1 MALFEF
7 TGTRLEA
14 TALGEPADAAQRRT
28 VLGAVRGQLVDVLR
42 RPVFPV
48 VWQREGESDVL
59 TALDAACQVMC
70 VELLEHLDAGALVSA
85 MARTAAAA
93 QSGWADLASR
103 YPGGSAAFRQ
113 DWDEFRETV
122 PISAG
127 PSPRLTLIA
136 MGVNDDVRASLAML
150 VCSGVEVQE
159 AQVRTASD
167 GRVLVGLEPVRHDVL
182 GGSGAVL
189 VARASRV
196 ALEGPKAGDGDDD
209 GAGAATTV
217 PVPSARRGG
226 RPSRAGRRGRATAPP
241 TGHVAVTGPAE
252 ATGRVET
259 ARARPAGARAGRSR
273 PARARAAGPAVV
285 EPETVEAVE
294 TETGHNDVTVPT
306 VRLVDAVDSA
316 ESAESVSTD
325 TAGIDRNHRAAGPV
339 LGAQPTVPSGG
350 RSAAA
355 LASVASRI
363 DTPATLV
370 WQRVRRGIHHEAVL
384 NAEGIITLSNGMR
397 FRDPSAAANAAQHT
411 QDIDGW
417 RVWRIG
423 AQGPALRD
431 FIEG

>member
-1 MALFEF
+1 
-7 TGTRLEA
+7 
-14 TALGEPADAAQRRT
+14 
-28 VLGAVRGQLVDVLR
+28 
-42 RPVFPV
+42 
-48 VWQREGESDVL
+48 
-59 TALDAACQVMC
+59 
-70 VELLEHLDAGALVSA
+70 
-85 MARTAAAA
+85 
-93 QSGWADLASR
+93 
-103 YPGGSAAFRQ
+103 
-113 DWDEFRETV
+113 
-122 PISAG
+122 
-127 PSPRLTLIA
+127 
-136 MGVNDDVRASLAML
+136 
-150 VCSGVEVQE
+150 
-159 AQVRTASD
+159 
-167 GRVLVGLEPVRHDVL
+167 
-182 GGSGAVL
+182 
-189 VARASRV
+189 
-196 ALEGPKAGDGDDD
+196 
-209 GAGAATTV
+209 
-217 PVPSARRGG
+217 
-226 RPSRAGRRGRATAPP
+226 
-241 TGHVAVTGPAE
+241 
-252 ATGRVET
+252 TGRVEP

-294 TETGHNDVTVPT
+294 TGTGHNDVTVPT
-306 VRLVDAVDSA
+306 VRLVDSVDSA

>member
-1 MALFEF
+1 MALFEL

-14 TALGEPADAAQRRT
+14 TALGEPAEAAQRQT

-48 VWQREGESDVL
+48 VWEREGDADVL
-59 TALDAACQVMC
+59 TALDAASQVMC
-70 VELLEHLDAGALVSA
+70 VELLDHLDAGALVSA

-93 QSGWADLASR
+93 QSGWTDLAAR
-103 YPGGSAAFRQ
+103 YPGGSTAFRQ

-122 PISAG
+122 PINAG
-127 PSPRLTLIA
+127 ASPRLTLIA
-136 MGVNDDVRASLAML
+136 LAVNDDVRTALAML
-150 VCSGVEVQE
+150 LCSGIEVQE

-196 ALEGPKAGDGDDD
+196 ALERPKENET
-209 GAGAATTV
+209 ATTAPTM
-217 PVPSARRGG
+217 PVPSMRRGG
-226 RPSRAGRRGRATAPP
+226 RTSRTVKKDRPPMAPGGRVEAA
-241 TGHVAVTGPAE
+241 TGHVE
-252 ATGRVET
+252 AARV
-259 ARARPAGARAGRSR
+259 RAAGARGERPRAARSR
-273 PARARAAGPAVV
+273 TAGPGAAAVATTVV
-285 EPETVEAVE
+285 EPAETVETVE
-294 TETGHNDVTVPT
+294 TVTTPDGVAVPT
-306 VRLVDAVDSA
+306 VRLAEA
-316 ESAESVSTD
+316 ESPSTGPN
-325 TAGIDRNHRAAGPV
+325 GIDRNHRAAAPV

-350 RSAAA
+350 QSAAA

-363 DTPATLV
+363 DTPVTLV
-370 WQRVRRGIHHEAVL
+370 WQRMRRGIHHEAVL
-384 NAEGIITLSNGMR
+384 NHDGVITLSNGMQ

-431 FIEG
+431 FIGD

>member
-1 MALFEF
+1 MALFEL

-14 TALGEPADAAQRRT
+14 TALGEPAEAAQRQT

-48 VWQREGESDVL
+48 VWEREGEVEVL
-59 TALDAACQVMC
+59 TALDAASQVMC
-70 VELLEHLDAGALVSA
+70 VELLDHLDAGALVSA

-93 QSGWADLASR
+93 QSGWTDLAAR
-103 YPGGSAAFRQ
+103 YPGGSTAFRQ

-122 PISAG
+122 PINAG
-127 PSPRLTLIA
+127 ASPRLTLIA
-136 MGVNDDVRASLAML
+136 LAVNDDVRTALAML
-150 VCSGVEVQE
+150 LCSGIEVQE

-196 ALEGPKAGDGDDD
+196 ALERPKENDT
-209 GAGAATTV
+209 ATTAPTM
-217 PVPSARRGG
+217 PVPSMRRGSRTARKKD
-226 RPSRAGRRGRATAPP
+226 RPPMAP
-241 TGHVAVTGPAE
+241 G
-252 ATGRVET
+252 GRVEAAPGHVEA
-259 ARARPAGARAGRSR
+259 ARVRAAGVRGERSR
-273 PARARAAGPAVV
+273 AVRARAAGPAAAAVAATAI
-285 EPETVEAVE
+285 EPMERVEAVE
-294 TETGHNDVTVPT
+294 TVTGPNDVTVPT
-306 VRLVDAVDSA
+306 VRLVET
-316 ESAESVSTD
+316 ESPSTSP
-325 TAGIDRNHRAAGPV
+325 AGIDRNHRASAPV

-350 RSAAA
+350 QSAAA

-363 DTPATLV
+363 DTPVTLV
-370 WQRVRRGIHHEAVL
+370 WQRMRRGIHHEAVL
-384 NAEGIITLSNGMR
+384 NHDGVITLSNGMQ

-417 RVWRIG
+417 RVWRVG

-431 FIEG
+431 FIKD

>member
-1 MALFEF
+1 MALFEL

-14 TALGEPADAAQRRT
+14 TALGEPAEAAQRQT

-48 VWQREGESDVL
+48 VWEREGEVEVL
-59 TALDAACQVMC
+59 TALDAASQVMC
-70 VELLEHLDAGALVSA
+70 VELLDHLDAGALVSA

-93 QSGWADLASR
+93 QSGWTDLAAR
-103 YPGGSAAFRQ
+103 YPGGSTAFRQ

-122 PISAG
+122 PINAG
-127 PSPRLTLIA
+127 ASPRLTLIA
-136 MGVNDDVRASLAML
+136 LAVNDDVRTALAML
-150 VCSGVEVQE
+150 LCSGIEVQE

-196 ALEGPKAGDGDDD
+196 ALERPKENDT
-209 GAGAATTV
+209 ATTAPTM
-217 PVPSARRGG
+217 PVPSMRRGSRTARKKDRPPMAPGG
-226 RPSRAGRRGRATAPP
+226 RVEAA
-241 TGHVAVTGPAE
+241 TGHVE
-252 ATGRVET
+252 AARV
-259 ARARPAGARAGRSR
+259 RAAGVRGERSR
-273 PARARAAGPAVV
+273 AVRARAAGPAAA
-285 EPETVEAVE
+285 AVASTME
-294 TETGHNDVTVPT
+294 C
-306 VRLVDAVDSA
+306 RASA
-316 ESAESVSTD
+316 
-325 TAGIDRNHRAAGPV
+325 PV

-350 RSAAA
+350 QSAAA

-363 DTPATLV
+363 DTPVTLV
-370 WQRVRRGIHHEAVL
+370 WQRMRRGIHHEAVL
-384 NAEGIITLSNGMR
+384 NHDGVITLSNGMQ

-417 RVWRIG
+417 RVWRVG

-431 FIEG
+431 FIKD

>member
-70 VELLEHLDAGALVSA
+70 VELLDHLDAGALVSA

-93 QSGWADLASR
+93 QSGWTDLAAR
-103 YPGGSAAFRQ
+103 YPGGSTAFRQ

-122 PISAG
+122 PINAG
-127 PSPRLTLIA
+127 ASPRLTLIA
-136 MGVNDDVRASLAML
+136 LAVNDDVRTALAML
-150 VCSGVEVQE
+150 LCSGVEVQE

-196 ALEGPKAGDGDDD
+196 ALERPKENDT
-209 GAGAATTV
+209 ATTAPTM
-217 PVPSARRGG
+217 PVPSMRRGSRTARKKDRPPMAPGG
-226 RPSRAGRRGRATAPP
+226 RVEAA
-241 TGHVAVTGPAE
+241 TGHVEAARVRAAGVRGERSRAARARAVGPAAAVATTLIEPMEPVEAVEAVTGP
-252 ATGRVET
+252 
-259 ARARPAGARAGRSR
+259 
-273 PARARAAGPAVV
+273 
-285 EPETVEAVE
+285 
-294 TETGHNDVTVPT
+294 NDVTVPT
-306 VRLVDAVDSA
+306 VRLV
-316 ESAESVSTD
+316 ESASPATSPGGV
-325 TAGIDRNHRAAGPV
+325 DRNHRAAAPV

-350 RSAAA
+350 QSAAA

-363 DTPATLV
+363 DTPVTLV
-370 WQRVRRGIHHEAVL
+370 WQRMRRGIHHEAVL
-384 NAEGIITLSNGMR
+384 NHDGVITLSNGMQ

-417 RVWRIG
+417 RVWRVG

-431 FIEG
+431 FIKD

>member
-1 MALFEF
+1 MALFEL

-14 TALGEPADAAQRRT
+14 TALGEPAEAAQRQT

-48 VWQREGESDVL
+48 VWEREGEVEVL
-59 TALDAACQVMC
+59 TALDAASQVMC
-70 VELLEHLDAGALVSA
+70 VELLDHLDAGALVSA

-93 QSGWADLASR
+93 QSGWTDLAAR
-103 YPGGSAAFRQ
+103 YPGGSTAFRQ

-122 PISAG
+122 PINAG
-127 PSPRLTLIA
+127 ASPRLTLIA
-136 MGVNDDVRASLAML
+136 LAVNDDVRTALAML
-150 VCSGVEVQE
+150 LCSGIEVQE

-196 ALEGPKAGDGDDD
+196 ALERPKENDT
-209 GAGAATTV
+209 ATTAPTM
-217 PVPSARRGG
+217 PVPSMRRGSRTARKKDRPPMAPGG
-226 RPSRAGRRGRATAPP
+226 RVEAA
-241 TGHVAVTGPAE
+241 TGHVE
-252 ATGRVET
+252 AARV
-259 ARARPAGARAGRSR
+259 RAAGVRGERSR
-273 PARARAAGPAVV
+273 AVRARAAGPAAAAVAATAI
-285 EPETVEAVE
+285 EPMERVEAVE
-294 TETGHNDVTVPT
+294 TVTGPNDVTVPT
-306 VRLVDAVDSA
+306 VRLVET
-316 ESAESVSTD
+316 ESPSTSP
-325 TAGIDRNHRAAGPV
+325 AGIDRNHRASAPV

-350 RSAAA
+350 QSAAA

-363 DTPATLV
+363 DTPVTLV
-370 WQRVRRGIHHEAVL
+370 WQRMRRGIHHEAVL
-384 NAEGIITLSNGMR
+384 NHDGVITLSNGMQ

-417 RVWRIG
+417 RVWRVG

-431 FIEG
+431 FIKD